1 MSLYDF
7 LFSHLLNKAADLW
20 YTIGDM
26 DKKDRKLIVVITATA
41 HKARRDKLA
50 GIYDYAHDKG
60 WLVQSIEESS
70 NASLLNSLLRSG
82 DIDGIISDGFN
93 APVTVRA
100 SSRRGIPTVYIDRPG
115 RGRHKECSVNNDD
128 DACARLA
135 AQTLANLGLRQYA
148 TVGTTPSVY
157 WSKRRMR
164 VFADAVRGLGHV
176 CASFRPSNGAT
187 DDLSRLR
194 DWLQGLPRPCGLFA
208 VTDNMAKRCIDLLTG
223 AGIRVPEEFAV
234 IGIDNDELVC
244 ENTIPT
250 ISSILPG
257 FRQAGRLAAERL
269 HRLMDGI
276 GCEGLQTTYEPQTV
290 VRRGSTS
297 RVAIRQDKMLEV
309 LEFIRRHACLG
320 IRVADVVDFAGMP
333 KSTLELHFRQ
343 ATSRSIQD
351 EIQRVRLAEV
361 ERLLRET
368 RCYIGSIANRCGY
381 RNDNYLKN
389 LFKRTHGQTLSQYR
403 RTCQWGQGPS

>member
-1 MSLYDF
+1 MC
-7 LFSHLLNKAADLW
+7 
-20 YTIGDM
+20 YTIGEM
-26 DKKDRKLIVVITATA
+26 DKKNRKLIVVITATA
-41 HKARRDKLA
+41 QKARRDKLA
-50 GIYDYAHDKG
+50 GVYDYAHDKG

-93 APVTVRA
+93 APVAVKA
-100 SSRRGIPTVYIDRPG
+100 SARRGIPTVYIDRPSRGG
-115 RGRHKECSVNNDD
+115 RTANAINNDD

-135 AQTLANLGLRQYA
+135 ARTLSDLGLRQYA
-148 TVGTTPSVY
+148 TVGTVPSVY
-157 WSKRRMR
+157 WSRRRMR
-164 VFADAVRGLGHV
+164 VFANAIREFGLD
-176 CASFRPSNGAT
+176 CASYHPSSNASE
-187 DDLSRLR
+187 DLPHLR
-194 DWLQGLPRPCGLFA
+194 DWLKGLPRPCGLFA
-208 VTDNMAKRCIDLLTG
+208 VTDTMAKRCIDLLSQS
-223 AGIRVPEEFAV
+223 GIRVPEEFAV

-244 ENTIPT
+244 ENAIPS

-257 FRQAGRLAAERL
+257 FRLAGRLAAERL
-269 HRLMDGI
+269 HRLMNGAS
-276 GCEGLQTTYEPQTV
+276 CEGLPTAYGPQTV

-297 RVAIRQDKMLEV
+297 RTAIRQDKILEV

-333 KSTLELHFRQ
+333 KSTLELHFRL
-343 ATSRSIQD
+343 ATSRSVQE
-351 EIQRVRLAEV
+351 EIRRVRLAEV

-403 RTCQWGQGPS
+403 RTCQ